1 MAAKMILK
9 FREAVIGEYPLEG
22 KEVTIGRKPG
32 NTIQIDNLA
41 VSGRH
46 ARVVRVGSK
55 LVLEDLNS
63 TNGTYVNGERI
74 TKHVLRH
81 GDRITVG
88 KHTLIFVEEQQAA
101 QAAPEPEEESDL
113 EKTVV
118 LTPQRAQAAGIK
130 PRPTSGGTR
139 VKLPLGEVRIISGPL
154 AGRTIE
160 LSASLT
166 TIGKDD
172 HCRIRVKGLMVG
184 KQAAAITRRPNGYFI
199 AYVEGFT
206 KPKVNGDTVEDEPR
220 LLNDGDIIEI
230 GDTKMQFFLNKQ
242 A

>member
-9 FREAVIGEYPLEG
+9 FRDAVIGEYPLEG
-22 KEVTIGRKPG
+22 DEITIGRKPG

-41 VSGRH
+41 VSSRH

-55 LVLEDLNS
+55 LVLEDLDS
-63 TNGTYVNGERI
+63 TNGTFVNGERI
-74 TKHVLRH
+74 TKHVLKH

-88 KHTLIFVEEQQAA
+88 KHTLIFVEQKEAPA
-101 QAAPEPEEESDL
+101 PEPEPEEEGDL

-118 LTPQRAQAAGIK
+118 LTPERAQAAGVK
-130 PRPTSGGTR
+130 PKAATQTSR

-172 HCRIRVKGLMVG
+172 SCRIRVKGFMVG

-206 KPKVNGDTVEDEPR
+206 KPKVNGETVEDEPR
-220 LLNDGDIIEI
+220 LLSDGDAIEI

>member
-9 FREAVIGEYPLEG
+9 FRDAVIGEYMLEG
-22 KEVTIGRKPG
+22 DEITIGRKPG

-74 TKHVLRH
+74 TKHVLKH

-88 KHTLIFVEEQQAA
+88 KHTLIFVEDQQAP
-101 QAAPEPEEESDL
+101 QPAPEPEEEEL

-118 LTPQRAQAAGIK
+118 LTPQRAQAAGVK
-130 PRPTSGGTR
+130 PKAAQSTR

-206 KPKVNGDTVEDEPR
+206 KPKVNGETVDEEPR
-220 LLNDGDIIEI
+220 RLNDGDVIEI